1 MEVPTTIEAA
11 VIVVSAKFAVESAEE
26 CMKKGAKYV
35 IMIPG
40 GFNETKTEEGRNKQ
54 AKLVSL
60 AHQYNCRIIGPNC
73 MGVFDPSSIDT
84 LFVGEEGYALLI
96 YYIVAFPNLVSDLL
110 ASSRNQERLPLR
122 F

>member
-84 LFVGEEGYALLI
+84 LFVGEEGYVLLI